1 MGVSKYFSVYSNLK
15 ACTTQMLLTAKAED
29 WDNMLVHAQL
39 FAELSSNL
47 PMIEWGALTSLEQ
60 QQLAAILQVCN
71 SEVQEIEQM
80 AVNQRGELATLLQNM
95 HNTGKLQRAYD
106 V

>member
-1 MGVSKYFSVYSNLK
+1 MGVSDFSVYADLK
-15 ACTTQMLLTAKAED
+15 ACTTKMLSAAKAED
-29 WDNMLVHAQL
+29 WDNMLLQSQF

-47 PMIEWGALTSLEQ
+47 PIIQWGALTSLEQ
-60 QQLAAILQVCN
+60 QQLAELLQECN
-71 SEVQEIEQM
+71 QDVQELEQR
-80 AVNQRGELATLLQNM
+80 AISQRGELAALLQNM